1 MDVAWQEWQI
11 AVNAST
17 AVDRI
22 LALDAQV
29 MCAREA
35 TNGLRGSTDAMLEA
49 VNVHEETV
57 LELAAVESKG
67 LRFYFGVAVG
77 FVAVATGAA
86 VGETAC
92 AADDGEVA

>member
-1 MDVAWQEWQI
+1 
-11 AVNAST
+11 
-17 AVDRI
+17 
-22 LALDAQV
+22 
-29 MCAREA
+29 
-35 TNGLRGSTDAMLEA
+35 MLEA